1 MRAARSAETTRIR
14 VDPGKL
20 ELPVHLHVEN
30 SRDLGQVFQAMR
42 SPYPGPSMTAL
53 RRFSRSVTRL
63 FASA

>member
-30 SRDLGQVFQAMR
+30 SRDLGQVFQATPKR
-42 SPYPGPSMTAL
+42 IKEALERQRCPG
-53 RRFSRSVTRL
+53 
-63 FASA
+63 